1 MLLNYDF
8 LEFENGKTENRTRD
22 YSLTK
27 DIDKELEAKR
37 LAKSTRPK
45 VKIKEG
51 LSLRA
56 TLDAFGEELSRL
68 KREQNKETIKGS
80 TIEATSLNSI
90 VNKIKSG
97 LPFGTISAFRPF
109 KDAFIKDF
117 TEKER
122 ELLIEAYKSG
132 YKASQLDKVAKN
144 WNDDP
149 NPIDASYLADA
160 FLREYRTIALKL
172 STALGKSFVS
182 KFLNPKSEA
191 TMKDFMSSKEFV
203 GRYRYTQK
211 DNMERTQQLKKL
223 LDSKRDFIGY
233 IQVIGYW
240 KDNLEDALI
249 PDNKFL
255 NPKSEATMKDF
266 MSSKEFVGRYRYTQ
280 KDNMERTQQLKKLLD
295 SKRDFIGYIQVIGY
309 WKDNLE
315 DALIPDKETSF
326 FVFVNEPSSTFY
338 LRNHLLLWARQF
350 NQAAICYCDNAKTDK
365 VELVSALPNDFGDVW
380 AKFTDITFTIPL
392 IQSLTRLHNKVYTFF
407 EKKNMENYGVSFE
420 ELSTTKL
427 KAMGMP
433 KDIEGF
439 NIPCK
444 AYIERHIKTTIY
456 SSLGV
461 ERNYPGR
468 TFDMD
473 KIQQYEQQA
482 IKRLDLQRCS
492 KSKSFKASY
501 NHNIKVNNLVKA
513 LRQGKKVSK
522 TLIAKVLAN
531 TIDTDAGYCFISPT
545 DLATQLN
552 NISPRLSKSIVTAIE
567 QAEGVRL
574 TYALIDKITYNSLH
588 NILSFIF
595 DIDNPLNDQDL
606 EELVIEVPRE
616 ALKNVKLPQIKNVL
630 TTQIFEGAYHFKS

>member
-8 LEFENGKTENRTRD
+8 LEMVDEPHNRST
-22 YSLTK
+22 SLTAS
-27 DIDKELEAKR
+27 IDKA
-37 LAKSTRPK
+37 LADRKLARQNKPSVRVLGKAMP
-45 VKIKEG
+45 
-51 LSLRA
+51 LSKF
-56 TLDAFGEELSRL
+56 LDAVGDEISRL
-68 KREQNKETIKGS
+68 KYDMSHKTIKGS
-80 TIEATSLNSI
+80 TIESASLNRI

-109 KDAFIKDF
+109 RPAFEKDF
-117 TEKER
+117 TEKQQKA
-122 ELLIEAYKSG
+122 LISAYKSG
-132 YKASQLDKVAKN
+132 YSR
-144 WNDDP
+144 
-149 NPIDASYLADA
+149 ADA
-160 FLREYRTIALKL
+160 DKITQYWQNKSTKIDLHEPIKAKDFFKGNTNIYRTLRNLFGQKFMDSYIA
-172 STALGKSFVS
+172 
-182 KFLNPKSEA
+182 PKSET
-191 TMKDFMSSKEFV
+191 TMKDFMSSDKFV
-203 GRYRYTQK
+203 KKYRYTQK
-211 DNMERTQQLKKL
+211 DNMKRTRQLKSL
-223 LDSKRDFIGY
+223 LDSKRHFLGY

-240 KDNLEDALI
+240 KENL
-249 PDNKFL
+249 
-255 NPKSEATMKDF
+255 KD
-266 MSSKEFVGRYRYTQ
+266 
-280 KDNMERTQQLKKLLD
+280 D
-295 SKRDFIGYIQVIGY
+295 
-309 WKDNLE
+309 
-315 DALIPDKETSF
+315 LIPDKETSF
-326 FVFVNEPSSTFY
+326 FVFANEPSSTFSLASY
-338 LRNHLLLWARQF
+338 LLLLARLF

-365 VELVSALPNDFGDVW
+365 VELVSALPSEFGEIW
-380 AKFTDITFTIPL
+380 AKLTDITFTIPL
-392 IQSLTRLHNKVYTFF
+392 TQSITRLHNKVYTFF

-444 AYIERHIKTTIY
+444 AYIEHHIKTSIH

-473 KIQQYEQQA
+473 KIQQYELQA
-482 IKRLDLQRCS
+482 IKRLDLQRCAIS
-492 KSKSFKASY
+492 KSYRQSY

-513 LRQGKKVSK
+513 MRQGKKVSR
-522 TLIAKVLAN
+522 TLIAN

-588 NILSFIF
+588 NILSFVF
-595 DIDNPLNDQDL
+595 DIDNPMSEQALNQ
-606 EELVIEVPRE
+606 LVIEVPRE

-630 TTQIFEGAYHFKS
+630 TAQIFEGAYHFRGNDYKYQYQTSPELLDMFE

>member
-8 LEFENGKTENRTRD
+8 LEFVDEPQKRNT
-22 YSLTK
+22 SLTSA
-27 DIDKELEAKR
+27 IDKA
-37 LAKSTRPK
+37 LADKKLARQNKPR
-45 VKIKEG
+45 VRIKDN

-56 TLDAFGEELSRL
+56 TLDAFGDELSRL
-68 KREQNKETIKGS
+68 KREQNTETIKGS
-80 TIEATSLNSI
+80 TIEASNLNSI

-117 TEKER
+117 TEKQQKA
-122 ELLIEAYKSG
+122 LISAFKSG
-132 YKASQLDKVAKN
+132 YTK
-144 WNDDP
+144 
-149 NPIDASYLADA
+149 ADA
-160 FLREYRTIALKL
+160 YKITQYWQNKPTKIDLHKPIKAKDFFKGNTNIYRTLRNLFGQKFMDSYIA
-172 STALGKSFVS
+172 
-182 KFLNPKSEA
+182 PKSEA
-191 TMKDFMSSKEFV
+191 TMKDFMSSDKFV
-203 GRYRYTQK
+203 KKYRYTQK
-211 DNMERTQQLKKL
+211 DNMKRTRQLKSL
-223 LDSKRDFIGY
+223 LDSKRHFLGY

-240 KDNLEDALI
+240 KDN
-249 PDNKFL
+249 
-255 NPKSEATMKDF
+255 PKD
-266 MSSKEFVGRYRYTQ
+266 
-280 KDNMERTQQLKKLLD
+280 D
-295 SKRDFIGYIQVIGY
+295 
-309 WKDNLE
+309 
-315 DALIPDKETSF
+315 LIPDKETSF
-326 FVFVNEPSSTFY
+326 FVFANEPSSTFDLASY
-338 LRNHLLLWARQF
+338 LLLLARLF

-392 IQSLTRLHNKVYTFF
+392 TQSLTRLHNKVYTFF

-444 AYIERHIKTTIY
+444 AYIEHHIKTSIH
-456 SSLGV
+456 SSLGE

-473 KIQQYEQQA
+473 KIQQYELQA

-513 LRQGKKVSK
+513 MRQGKKVSR

-574 TYALIDKITYNSLH
+574 SYALIDKVSYNSLH

-595 DIDNPLNDQDL
+595 DIDNPLNDQSFTQ
-606 EELVIEVPRE
+606 LVVEVPRE

-630 TTQIFEGAYHFKS
+630 TAQIFDGAYHFKS

>member
-8 LEFENGKTENRTRD
+8 LEMVDEPHNRST
-22 YSLTK
+22 SLTAS
-27 DIDKELEAKR
+27 IDKA
-37 LAKSTRPK
+37 LADKKLARQNKPR
-45 VKIKEG
+45 VRIKDN

-68 KREQNKETIKGS
+68 KNSQNAETIKGS
-80 TIEATSLNSI
+80 TIESSNLNSI

-109 KDAFIKDF
+109 KEAFIKDF

-132 YKASQLDKVAKN
+132 YKTSQLDKVAKN

-182 KFLNPKSEA
+182 KFLNPKSET
-191 TMKDFMSSKEFV
+191 TMKDLMSSKEFV
-203 GRYRYTQK
+203 ERYRYTQK
-211 DNMERTQQLKKL
+211 DNMERTQQLKRL

-240 KDNLEDALI
+240 KESL
-249 PDNKFL
+249 
-255 NPKSEATMKDF
+255 KD
-266 MSSKEFVGRYRYTQ
+266 
-280 KDNMERTQQLKKLLD
+280 D
-295 SKRDFIGYIQVIGY
+295 I
-309 WKDNLE
+309 
-315 DALIPDKETSF
+315 IPDKETSF

-350 NQAAICYCDNAKTDK
+350 NQAAICYCQNNVYNNKDRYY
-365 VELVSALPNDFGDVW
+365 VELVSAEPKRFGKVE
-380 AKFTDITFTIPL
+380 AKFTNITFSVPSKL
-392 IQSLTRLHNKVYTFF
+392 PNSLTRLKNQVYTFF
-407 EKKNMENYGVSFE
+407 DKNPEKDNYGIAF
-420 ELSTTKL
+420 
-427 KAMGMP
+427 
-433 KDIEGF
+433 KDIVKTQIKATYMPHIIGNLTDTFENEIKGFIKRTQSRLRAYGYPKSF
-439 NIPCK
+439 NIDE
-444 AYIERHIKTTIY
+444 IE
-456 SSLGV
+456 
-461 ERNYPGR
+461 NW
-468 TFDMD
+468 
-473 KIQQYEQQA
+473 EQQA
-482 IKRLDLQRCS
+482 IKTREQRKCAM
-492 KSKSFKASY
+492 SKSFRQSY

-513 LRQGKKVSK
+513 LRQGKKVSR
-522 TLIAKVLAN
+522 TLIAN
-531 TIDTDAGYCFISPT
+531 TIDTDAGYCFIS

-574 TYALIDKITYNSLH
+574 TYALIDRVTYNSLH
-588 NILSFIF
+588 NTLSFIF
-595 DIDNPLNDQDL
+595 DIDNPLSDQDSQ
-606 EELVIEVPRE
+606 ELVVEVPRE

-630 TTQIFEGAYHFKS
+630 TAQIFDGAYHFKS

>member
-8 LEFENGKTENRTRD
+8 LEFVDEPQRNT
-22 YSLTK
+22 SLTAS
-27 DIDKELEAKR
+27 IDKA
-37 LAKSTRPK
+37 LADRKLARQNKPK
-45 VKIKEG
+45 VKVKEG

-56 TLDAFGEELSRL
+56 TLDAFGDELSRL
-68 KREQNKETIKGS
+68 KREQNTQTIKGS
-80 TIEATSLNSI
+80 TIESANLNSI

-109 KDAFIKDF
+109 KPAFEKDF
-117 TEKER
+117 TEKQQKA
-122 ELLIEAYKSG
+122 LISAYKSG
-132 YKASQLDKVAKN
+132 FDPKNADKVAQYWQNKPTKI
-144 WNDDP
+144 DLHK
-149 NPIDASYLADA
+149 PIKAKDFFKGNTNIYRILRNLFGQKFMDSY
-160 FLREYRTIALKL
+160 IA
-172 STALGKSFVS
+172 
-182 KFLNPKSEA
+182 PKSEA

-203 GRYRYTQK
+203 ERYRYTQK
-211 DNMERTQQLKKL
+211 DNMKRTQQLKSL
-223 LDSKRDFIGY
+223 LDSKRHFLGY

-240 KDNLEDALI
+240 KEDL
-249 PDNKFL
+249 
-255 NPKSEATMKDF
+255 KD
-266 MSSKEFVGRYRYTQ
+266 
-280 KDNMERTQQLKKLLD
+280 DLL
-295 SKRDFIGYIQVIGY
+295 S
-309 WKDNLE
+309 
-315 DALIPDKETSF
+315 DKETSF
-326 FVFVNEPSSTFY
+326 FVFTNEPSSTFDLASY
-338 LRNHLLLWARQF
+338 LLLLARLF

-380 AKFTDITFTIPL
+380 AKFTDITFTAPL
-392 IQSLTRLHNKVYTFF
+392 TQSITRLHNKVYTFF
-407 EKKNMENYGVSFE
+407 ENKNMENYGVSFE

-456 SSLGV
+456 SSLGG

-473 KIQQYEQQA
+473 KIQQYELQA

-501 NHNIKVNNLVKA
+501 NHNIKVNNPVKA
-513 LRQGKKVSK
+513 LRQGKKVSR

-574 TYALIDKITYNSLH
+574 TYALIDKISYNSLH

-595 DIDNPLNDQDL
+595 DIDNPLNDQAF
-606 EELVIEVPRE
+606 ERLVIEVPRE

-630 TTQIFEGAYHFKS
+630 TAQIFEGAYQFRDNGYKFKG

>member
-8 LEFENGKTENRTRD
+8 LELVDEPQRNT
-22 YSLTK
+22 SLTAS
-27 DIDKELEAKR
+27 IDKA
-37 LAKSTRPK
+37 LADRKLARQNKPK
-45 VKIKEG
+45 VKIKDG

-68 KREQNKETIKGS
+68 KREQNTTTTKGS
-80 TIEATSLNSI
+80 TLEATSLGNI
-90 VNKIKSG
+90 LKKIKSG

-172 STALGKSFVS
+172 STTLGKSFVS
-182 KFLNPKSEA
+182 KFLNPKSET
-191 TMKDFMSSKEFV
+191 TMKDLMSSKEFAE
-203 GRYRYTQK
+203 RYRYTQK
-211 DNMERTQQLKKL
+211 DNMERTQQLK
-223 LDSKRDFIGY
+223 R
-233 IQVIGYW
+233 
-240 KDNLEDALI
+240 
-249 PDNKFL
+249 
-255 NPKSEATMKDF
+255 
-266 MSSKEFVGRYRYTQ
+266 
-280 KDNMERTQQLKKLLD
+280 LLD

-326 FVFVNEPSSTFY
+326 FVFTNEPSSTFDLASY
-338 LRNHLLLWARQF
+338 LLLLARLF

-392 IQSLTRLHNKVYTFF
+392 TQSITRLHNKVYTFF

-444 AYIERHIKTTIY
+444 AYIEHHIKTSIH

-473 KIQQYEQQA
+473 KIQQYELQA

-501 NHNIKVNNLVKA
+501 NHNIQVNNLVKA
-513 LRQGKKVSK
+513 LRQGKKVSR
-522 TLIAKVLAN
+522 TLLAKVLAN
-531 TIDTDAGYCFISPT
+531 TIDTDAGYCFIS

-574 TYALIDKITYNSLH
+574 TYALIDKVLFNSLH

-595 DIDNPLNDQDL
+595 DIDNPLSDQAF

-630 TTQIFEGAYHFKS
+630 TSQIFDGAYQFRGNDYKFKG

>member
-8 LEFENGKTENRTRD
+8 LELVDEPQRNT
-22 YSLTK
+22 SLTAS
-27 DIDKELEAKR
+27 IDKALADKR
-37 LAKSTRPK
+37 LARQNKPSVRVLGKAMP
-45 VKIKEG
+45 
-51 LSLRA
+51 LSKF
-56 TLDAFGEELSRL
+56 LDAVGDEISRL
-68 KREQNKETIKGS
+68 KYDMSHKTIKGS
-80 TIEATSLNSI
+80 TIESSNLISI
-90 VNKIKSG
+90 YKKIASG

-109 KDAFIKDF
+109 KDAFYKDF
-117 TEKER
+117 TEKQQKA
-122 ELLIEAYKSG
+122 LISAYKSG
-132 YKASQLDKVAKN
+132 FDPKNADKVAQYWQNKPTKI
-144 WNDDP
+144 DLHK
-149 NPIDASYLADA
+149 PIKAKD
-160 FLREYRTIALKL
+160 FFKGNTNIYRTLRNLFGQKFMNSYIA
-172 STALGKSFVS
+172 
-182 KFLNPKSEA
+182 PKSET
-191 TMKDFMSSKEFV
+191 TMKDFMSSDKFV
-203 GRYRYTQK
+203 KKYRYTQK
-211 DNMERTQQLKKL
+211 DNMERTRQLKSL
-223 LDSKRDFIGY
+223 LDSKRHFLGY

-240 KDNLEDALI
+240 KDNLED
-249 PDNKFL
+249 
-255 NPKSEATMKDF
+255 T
-266 MSSKEFVGRYRYTQ
+266 
-280 KDNMERTQQLKKLLD
+280 LL
-295 SKRDFIGYIQVIGY
+295 
-309 WKDNLE
+309 
-315 DALIPDKETSF
+315 PDKETSF
-326 FVFVNEPSSTFY
+326 FVFANEPSSTFDLVSY
-338 LRNHLLLWARQF
+338 LLLLARLF

-392 IQSLTRLHNKVYTFF
+392 TQSLTRLHNKVYTFF

-444 AYIERHIKTTIY
+444 SYIEHHIKTSIY
-456 SSLGV
+456 SSLGTQ
-461 ERNYPGR
+461 RNYPGR
-468 TFDMD
+468 TFDTD
-473 KIQQYEQQA
+473 KIQQYELQA

-513 LRQGKKVSK
+513 MRQGKKVSR

-531 TIDTDAGYCFISPT
+531 TIDTDVGYCFISPT

-574 TYALIDKITYNSLH
+574 TYALIDKVTYNSLH

-595 DIDNPLNDQDL
+595 DIDNPLSDQDL
-606 EELVIEVPRE
+606 QELVIEVPRE

-630 TTQIFEGAYHFKS
+630 TSQIFEGAYHFRGNDYQFKG

>member
-8 LEFENGKTENRTRD
+8 LEFVDEPQRNT
-22 YSLTK
+22 SLTAS
-27 DIDKELEAKR
+27 IDKA
-37 LAKSTRPK
+37 LADKKLARQNKPSVRVLGKAMP
-45 VKIKEG
+45 
-51 LSLRA
+51 LSKF
-56 TLDAFGEELSRL
+56 LDAVGDEISRL
-68 KREQNKETIKGS
+68 KREQNTETIKAS
-80 TIEATSLNSI
+80 TIESANLNRI

-149 NPIDASYLADA
+149 NHIDASYLADA

-191 TMKDFMSSKEFV
+191 TMKDLMSSKEFV
-203 GRYRYTQK
+203 ERYRYTYK
-211 DNMERTQQLKKL
+211 DNMERTQQLK
-223 LDSKRDFIGY
+223 S
-233 IQVIGYW
+233 
-240 KDNLEDALI
+240 
-249 PDNKFL
+249 
-255 NPKSEATMKDF
+255 
-266 MSSKEFVGRYRYTQ
+266 
-280 KDNMERTQQLKKLLD
+280 LLD

-350 NQAAICYCDNAKTDK
+350 NQVAICYCQNSVYNNKDRYY
-365 VELVSALPNDFGDVW
+365 VELVSAEPKSFGKVW
-380 AKFTDITFTIPL
+380 AKFTDITFSIPKEL
-392 IQSLTRLHNKVYTFF
+392 PHSLTRLQNKVYTFF
-407 EKKNMENYGVSFE
+407 EKNPEKDNYGIAF
-420 ELSTTKL
+420 
-427 KAMGMP
+427 
-433 KDIEGF
+433 KDIVKTQIKATYMPHIIGNLTDTFENEIKGFIKRTQSRVRAYGYPKTF
-439 NIPCK
+439 NIDE
-444 AYIERHIKTTIY
+444 IE
-456 SSLGV
+456 
-461 ERNYPGR
+461 NW
-468 TFDMD
+468 
-473 KIQQYEQQA
+473 EQQA
-482 IKRLDLQRCS
+482 IKTREQRKCAMS
-492 KSKSFKASY
+492 KRFRQSY

-513 LRQGKKVSK
+513 MRQGKKVSR
-522 TLIAKVLAN
+522 TLLAKVLAN
-531 TIDTDAGYCFISPT
+531 TIDTDAGYCFIS
-545 DLATQLN
+545 DLATQLDS
-552 NISPRLSKSIVTAIE
+552 ISPRLSKSIVTAIE
-567 QAEGVRL
+567 QAQGIRL

-588 NILSFIF
+588 NTLSFIF
-595 DIDNPLNDQDL
+595 DIDNPLNDQAF

-630 TTQIFEGAYHFKS
+630 TAQIFDGAYHFRGNDYKFKG

>member
-8 LEFENGKTENRTRD
+8 LEFVDEPQRNT
-22 YSLTK
+22 SLTAS
-27 DIDKELEAKR
+27 IDKA
-37 LAKSTRPK
+37 LADRKLARQNKPR
-45 VKIKEG
+45 VKIKDN

-68 KREQNKETIKGS
+68 KREQNTTIK
-80 TIEATSLNSI
+80 ATSLNSI

-109 KDAFIKDF
+109 KPAFEKDF

-122 ELLIEAYKSG
+122 EKLVEAYKSG

-144 WNDDP
+144 WNNDP

-182 KFLNPKSEA
+182 KFLNPKSET
-191 TMKDFMSSKEFV
+191 TMRDLMSSDKFV
-203 GRYRYTQK
+203 ERYRYTQK
-211 DNMERTQQLKKL
+211 DNMERTQQLK
-223 LDSKRDFIGY
+223 R
-233 IQVIGYW
+233 
-240 KDNLEDALI
+240 
-249 PDNKFL
+249 
-255 NPKSEATMKDF
+255 
-266 MSSKEFVGRYRYTQ
+266 
-280 KDNMERTQQLKKLLD
+280 LLD

-350 NQAAICYCDNAKTDK
+350 NQAAICYCQNSVYNNKDRYY
-365 VELVSALPNDFGDVW
+365 VELVNATPKRFGKVE
-380 AKFTDITFTIPL
+380 AKFTDITFSVPKEL
-392 IQSLTRLHNKVYTFF
+392 PHSLTRLKNKVYTFF
-407 EKKNMENYGVSFE
+407 ERNPEKDNYGIAF
-420 ELSTTKL
+420 
-427 KAMGMP
+427 
-433 KDIEGF
+433 KDIVKTQIKATYMPYTIGNLTDTFENEIKGF
-439 NIPCK
+439 IK
-444 AYIERHIKTTIY
+444 RTQSRLRAYGYPKSFNVDEIE
-456 SSLGV
+456 
-461 ERNYPGR
+461 NW
-468 TFDMD
+468 
-473 KIQQYEQQA
+473 EQQA
-482 IKRLDLQRCS
+482 IKTREQRKCAM
-492 KSKSFKASY
+492 SKSFKASY

-513 LRQGKKVSK
+513 LRQGKKVSR
-522 TLIAKVLAN
+522 TLLAKVLAN

-574 TYALIDKITYNSLH
+574 TYALIDKVTYNSLH

-595 DIDNPLNDQDL
+595 DIDNPLSDQDSQ
-606 EELVIEVPRE
+606 ELVVEVPRE

-630 TTQIFEGAYHFKS
+630 TAQIFDGAYQFKS

>member
-8 LEFENGKTENRTRD
+8 LEFVDEPQRNTSL
-22 YSLTK
+22 SLTAS
-27 DIDKELEAKR
+27 IDKA
-37 LAKSTRPK
+37 LADRKLARQNKPR
-45 VKIKEG
+45 VRIKDN

-68 KREQNKETIKGS
+68 KREQNTETIKGS
-80 TIEATSLNSI
+80 TIESANLNNI
-90 VNKIKSG
+90 LKKIKSG

-109 KDAFIKDF
+109 KPEFIKDF

-122 ELLIEAYKSG
+122 EKLIEAYKSG

-191 TMKDFMSSKEFV
+191 TMKDLMSSKEFV
-203 GRYRYTQK
+203 ERYRYTQK
-211 DNMERTQQLKKL
+211 DNMERTRQLKKL

-240 KDNLEDALI
+240 KESL
-249 PDNKFL
+249 
-255 NPKSEATMKDF
+255 KD
-266 MSSKEFVGRYRYTQ
+266 
-280 KDNMERTQQLKKLLD
+280 D
-295 SKRDFIGYIQVIGY
+295 I
-309 WKDNLE
+309 
-315 DALIPDKETSF
+315 IPDKETSF

-350 NQAAICYCDNAKTDK
+350 NQAAICYCQNSVYNNKDRYY
-365 VELVSALPNDFGDVW
+365 VELVSAEPKSFGKVW
-380 AKFTDITFTIPL
+380 AKFTDITFSVPNDL
-392 IQSLTRLHNKVYTFF
+392 PQSLTRLKNQVYTFF
-407 EKKNMENYGVSFE
+407 DKTPEKDNYGIAF
-420 ELSTTKL
+420 
-427 KAMGMP
+427 
-433 KDIEGF
+433 KDIVKTQIKATYMPYNIGNLTDTFENEIKGFIKRAQSRVRAYGYPKTF
-439 NIPCK
+439 NIDE
-444 AYIERHIKTTIY
+444 IE
-456 SSLGV
+456 
-461 ERNYPGR
+461 NW
-468 TFDMD
+468 
-473 KIQQYEQQA
+473 EQQA
-482 IKRLDLQRCS
+482 IKTREQRKCAIS
-492 KSKSFKASY
+492 KSYRQSY

-513 LRQGKKVSK
+513 MRQGKKASRK
-522 TLIAKVLAN
+522 LIAN

-545 DLATQLN
+545 DLATQLD

-574 TYALIDKITYNSLH
+574 NYALIDKVTYNSLH
-588 NILSFIF
+588 NTLSFIF
-595 DIDNPLNDQDL
+595 DIDNPLSDQAF
-606 EELVIEVPRE
+606 ERLVIEVPRE

-630 TTQIFEGAYHFKS
+630 TAQIFEGAYHFRGNDHKFKG